1 MCLREVQGRGGGI
14 FSINTKGSV
23 PRSCSLGY
31 RATLPSR
38 YISFRGGGGAGPY
51 VLLKDTNFVLRVSRS
66 GFSKMVAGLKKPFQS
81 AAILKT
87 DQTCPG
93 NEMGET

>member
-1 MCLREVQGRGGGI
+1 M
-14 FSINTKGSV
+14 

-31 RATLPSR
+31 RATLPPR
-38 YISFRGGGGAGPY
+38 DISFRGGGGGPY